1 VSTDGASQ
9 GALLSLA
16 RSAIAASLGVGRE
29 TPATHFPIFDRR
41 QGAFVTLTLHDR
53 LRGCI
58 GRIEAAD
65 VLRVVIPAVARSA
78 AFSDP
83 RFAPLGI
90 GEFPDVRIEISLLSA
105 PARLHTPDE
114 LVVGRDGVIIEWRGG
129 RGLLLPQVAVE
140 HAWGRDELLAHACA
154 KASLPADA
162 WRKGGVGI
170 LRFEAEVFREP
181 AGDG

>member
-1 VSTDGASQ
+1 MSTDASSR

-16 RSAIAASLGVGRE
+16 RSAIAASLGVGSE
-29 TPATHFPIFDRR
+29 APATHLPIFDRR
-41 QGAFVTLTLHDR
+41 QGAFVTLTIHDR

-58 GRIEAAD
+58 GRIEATD
-65 VLRVVIPAVARSA
+65 VLRVVIPAVAYSA

-83 RFAPLGI
+83 RFAPLEI
-90 GEFPDVRIEISLLSA
+90 GEFPRVCIEISLLSV
-105 PARLHTPDE
+105 PERLHTPDE
-114 LVVGRDGVIIEWRGG
+114 LVVGRDGVIVEWRGN

-140 HAWGRDELLAHACA
+140 HGWGRDELLAHACA
-154 KASLPADA
+154 KASLPPDA